1 MIKELPSKETI
12 EEAWMEWDAGFE
24 SVPPEVT
31 AKAKELIE
39 ARLGAINAAAQ
50 A

>member
-1 MIKELPSKETI
+1 MGRRI
-12 EEAWMEWDAGFE
+12 E

-39 ARLGAINAAAQ
+39 ARLGQINDTAQ
-50 A
+50 N